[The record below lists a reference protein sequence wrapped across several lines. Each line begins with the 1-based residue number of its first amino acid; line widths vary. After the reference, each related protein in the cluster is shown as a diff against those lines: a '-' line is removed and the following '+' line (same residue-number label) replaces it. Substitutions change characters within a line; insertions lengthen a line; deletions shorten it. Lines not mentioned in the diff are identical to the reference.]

1 MLYSSLQGTSSD
13 PEPPLPI
20 LQEPEQ
26 RSELPSGPKLDDIQY
41 IYHPHSKRSS
51 ETCTLRE
58 HLQQESARRR
68 IPSTNE
74 TPWAPFHTR
83 LDFEVAEFAQ
93 ENMLNRAATNKLIT
107 LIRRCAENMKDLT
120 IVHSADIDKQWDAA
134 AKKCTDFKKYDVVVP
149 YKNNTGTTTEKFDMY
164 ARPLWDWAVDLI
176 KDPSLSRCFVW
187 DSVRMFRH
195 NGVSFIRFWNE
206 PWTADALW
214 EIQSKLPDNPDAKP
228 CPFILYADKSKL
240 SSFGTQKAYPIIARL
255 ANVVVGIR
263 NSDDWGGGQVV
274 GELPVVQDDT
284 AVSGKTRYVNFKNAV
299 WHASFYKLLE
309 SVARH
314 SKTGIWT
321 LCGDGK
327 ERWLF
332 PVILILA
339 ADYEEASV
347 MTLIRGSGGNHPCA
361 VCLIHRDEQSD
372 LTIIADLRTAQ
383 GSKEAVETA
392 QSSSAEAGENLLKGL
407 GLRKVENAFWNVANS
422 DAHHATSFERLHS
435 NHSGLGGDHLIGQVK
450 AHLENLEGRAA
461 AKVDK
466 HFNSFPRWRNLNH
479 FQSVTNISFN
489 DGSKHEDIAK
499 MMVYA
504 SHDVLTD
511 KAGFLL
517 LQCLRSYLEVDLYVG
532 LELHTAETIAAGRRH
547 LQKFDRLMKE
557 YQNTCVDTPF
567 GEKNWNF
574 PKMHLQQHA
583 FDDIVRKGA
592 SRNFGAKIDE
602 SMHAATRAA
611 YLRQTNFKN
620 VTPQILRS
628 LHRTLVAKYIRDQ
641 LDGRETFLDDDD
653 FEQQAPS
660 DIEPVGNVVVG
671 SRKTPTSFA
680 DLENVMKEDT
690 AFTRFRLRFAEFLNI
705 FLPAFGYT
713 LPQGKRVALQPTQE
727 IIPFQFL
734 KVFFQSLETWI
745 EDADYL
751 RCSPSFH
758 NSERYDAALV
768 KTVDGHIFARL
779 VYVFTHKIED
789 KTHPFALVQALDVGI
804 GVRTTKDKA
813 LGLYRVRERQRKECE
828 FISVHSIVRG
838 AFIVPDFSR
847 KGDYL
852 VVDIIDA
859 DMFLRLRGLYPTHI
873 SEL

>member
-1 MLYSSLQGTSSD
+1 MD
-13 PEPPLPI
+13 
-20 LQEPEQ
+20 
-26 RSELPSGPKLDDIQY
+26 Y
-41 IYHPHSKRSS
+41 IYAFRKV
-51 ETCTLRE
+51 
-58 HLQQESARRR
+58 LQ
-68 IPSTNE
+68 
-74 TPWAPFHTR
+74 
-83 LDFEVAEFAQ
+83 
-93 ENMLNRAATNKLIT
+93 
-107 LIRRCAENMKDLT
+107 
-120 IVHSADIDKQWDAA
+120 
-134 AKKCTDFKKYDVVVP
+134 
-149 YKNNTGTTTEKFDMY
+149 
-164 ARPLWDWAVDLI
+164 
-176 KDPSLSRCFVW
+176 
-187 DSVRMFRH
+187 
-195 NGVSFIRFWNE
+195 
-206 PWTADALW
+206 
-214 EIQSKLPDNPDAKP
+214 
-228 CPFILYADKSKL
+228 
-240 SSFGTQKAYPIIARL
+240 
-255 ANVVVGIR
+255 
-263 NSDDWGGGQVV
+263 
-274 GELPVVQDDT
+274 
-284 AVSGKTRYVNFKNAV
+284 
-299 WHASFYKLLE
+299 

-347 MTLIRGSGGNHPCA
+347 MTLIRGSGGNHPCP

-407 GLRKVENAFWNVANS
+407 GLRKVEVAHFSSHFFQAVSSKFQNAFWNVANS
-422 DAHHATSFERLHS
+422 DPHHATSFERLHS
-435 NHSGLGGDHLIGQVK
+435 NHSGIGGDHLIGQVK
-450 AHLENLEGRAA
+450 ARLENLEGRAA

-466 HFNSFPRWRNLNH
+466 HFEINSFPRWRNLNH

-592 SRNFGAKIDE
+592 SRNLGAKIDE
-602 SMHAATRAA
+602 SMHATTRAA

-620 VTPQILRS
+620 VTPQ
-628 LHRTLVAKYIRDQ
+628 YIRDQ
-641 LDGRETFLDDDD
+641 LDGQEIFLDDYDP
-653 FEQQAPS
+653 EQQAPS
-660 DIEPVGNVVVG
+660 DTETVGNVVVG

-680 DLENVMKEDT
+680 DLENDMKEDA
-690 AFTRFRLRFAEFLNI
+690 AFTRFRLRFAEFLNN
-705 FLPAFGYT
+705 FLPAFGYG

-745 EDADYL
+745 DDTDYL
-751 RCSPSFH
+751 RCSPSFY
-758 NSERYDAALV
+758 NSERYDAALM
-768 KTVDGHIFARL
+768 
-779 VYVFTHKIED
+779 ED
-789 KTHPFALVQALDVGI
+789 KTHPFALVQALDVGT
-804 GVRTTKDKA
+804 GARTAKDKA
-813 LGLYRVRERQRKECE
+813 LGLYRVRQRQRKDYE
-828 FISVHSIVRG
+828 FILF
-838 AFIVPDFSR
+838 AVPSLCLISAAR
-847 KGDYL
+847 E
-852 VVDIIDA
+852 IIWS
-859 DMFLRLRGLYPTHI
+859 LIL
-873 SEL
+873 

>member
-1 MLYSSLQGTSSD
+1 MD
-13 PEPPLPI
+13 A
-20 LQEPEQ
+20 
-26 RSELPSGPKLDDIQY
+26 K
-41 IYHPHSKRSS
+41 
-51 ETCTLRE
+51 
-58 HLQQESARRR
+58 
-68 IPSTNE
+68 
-74 TPWAPFHTR
+74 
-83 LDFEVAEFAQ
+83 
-93 ENMLNRAATNKLIT
+93 
-107 LIRRCAENMKDLT
+107 
-120 IVHSADIDKQWDAA
+120 WDAA
-134 AKKCTDFKKYDVVVP
+134 AKKCTDFKRYDVEVP
-149 YKNNTGTTTEKFDMY
+149 YKNNTGTTTVKFDMY

-176 KDPSLSRCFVW
+176 KDPSLSHCFVW

-195 NGVSFIRFWNE
+195 NGTTFIRFWNE

-263 NSDDWGGGQVV
+263 NSDEWGGGQVV
-274 GELPVVQDDT
+274 GELPVVQEDT
-284 AVSGKTRYVNFKNAV
+284 AESGKPKYVNFKNAV

-347 MTLIRGSGGNHPCA
+347 MALIRGSGGNHPCPI
-361 VCLIHRDEQSD
+361 CLIHRDDQSD

-392 QSSSAEAGENLLKGL
+392 QSLSAEAGENLLKGL
-407 GLRKVENAFWNVANS
+407 GLRKVESAFWNVANS
-422 DAHHATSFERLHS
+422 DPHHAASFERLHF

-450 AHLENLEGRAA
+450 ARLENLEGRAA

-511 KAGFLL
+511 NA
-517 LQCLRSYLEVDLYVG
+517 VDLYVG

-620 VTPQILRS
+620 VTPQ
-628 LHRTLVAKYIRDQ
+628 A
-641 LDGRETFLDDDD
+641 
-653 FEQQAPS
+653 
-660 DIEPVGNVVVG
+660 VGNVVVG

-680 DLENVMKEDT
+680 DLENDMKEDA
-690 AFTRFRLRFAEFLNI
+690 AFTRFRLRFAEFLNN
-705 FLPAFGYT
+705 FLPAFGYG

-745 EDADYL
+745 DDTDYL

-768 KTVDGHIFARL
+768 KTVDGHIFVRL
-779 VYVFTHKIED
+779 VYVFTYKIED
-789 KTHPFALVQALDVGI
+789 KTHPFALVQALDVGT
-804 GVRTTKDKA
+804 GARTAKDKA
-813 LGLYRVRERQRKECE
+813 LGLYRDCE

-859 DMFLRLRGLYPTHI
+859 DMFLRLRHLYPTYI

>member
-1 MLYSSLQGTSSD
+1 
-13 PEPPLPI
+13 
-20 LQEPEQ
+20 
-26 RSELPSGPKLDDIQY
+26 
-41 IYHPHSKRSS
+41 
-51 ETCTLRE
+51 
-58 HLQQESARRR
+58 
-68 IPSTNE
+68 
-74 TPWAPFHTR
+74 
-83 LDFEVAEFAQ
+83 
-93 ENMLNRAATNKLIT
+93 
-107 LIRRCAENMKDLT
+107 MKDLT
-120 IVHSADIDKQWDAA
+120 IVHSADIDNSGDAA

-187 DSVRMFRH
+187 DSVGCFDTMASPLYDSGMR
-195 NGVSFIRFWNE
+195 

-255 ANVVVGIR
+255 AQR
-263 NSDDWGGGQVV
+263 GQVV

-284 AVSGKTRYVNFKNAV
+284 AVSGKTRYVNFKNA
-299 WHASFYKLLE
+299 
-309 SVARH
+309 
-314 SKTGIWT
+314 TGIWT

-347 MTLIRGSGGNHPCA
+347 MTLIRGSGGNHPCP

-383 GSKEAVETA
+383 G
-392 QSSSAEAGENLLKGL
+392 SSSAEAGENLLKGL

-611 YLRQTNFKN
+611 YLRQTFLKFDSAGF
-620 VTPQILRS
+620 LRS
-628 LHRTLVAKYIRDQ
+628 LHRTLVAKYIH
-641 LDGRETFLDDDD
+641 DDD

-779 VYVFTHKIED
+779 VYVF
-789 KTHPFALVQALDVGI
+789 HPQDRRQNPPICAGI
-804 GVRTTKDKA
+804 SSRCRDR
-813 LGLYRVRERQRKECE
+813 L
-828 FISVHSIVRG
+828 HSIVRG

>member
-1 MLYSSLQGTSSD
+1 MD
-13 PEPPLPI
+13 
-20 LQEPEQ
+20 
-26 RSELPSGPKLDDIQY
+26 Y
-41 IYHPHSKRSS
+41 IYAFRKV
-51 ETCTLRE
+51 
-58 HLQQESARRR
+58 LQ
-68 IPSTNE
+68 
-74 TPWAPFHTR
+74 
-83 LDFEVAEFAQ
+83 
-93 ENMLNRAATNKLIT
+93 
-107 LIRRCAENMKDLT
+107 
-120 IVHSADIDKQWDAA
+120 
-134 AKKCTDFKKYDVVVP
+134 
-149 YKNNTGTTTEKFDMY
+149 
-164 ARPLWDWAVDLI
+164 
-176 KDPSLSRCFVW
+176 
-187 DSVRMFRH
+187 
-195 NGVSFIRFWNE
+195 
-206 PWTADALW
+206 
-214 EIQSKLPDNPDAKP
+214 
-228 CPFILYADKSKL
+228 
-240 SSFGTQKAYPIIARL
+240 
-255 ANVVVGIR
+255 
-263 NSDDWGGGQVV
+263 
-274 GELPVVQDDT
+274 
-284 AVSGKTRYVNFKNAV
+284 
-299 WHASFYKLLE
+299 

-347 MTLIRGSGGNHPCA
+347 MTLIRGSGGNHPCP

-407 GLRKVENAFWNVANS
+407 GLRKVEVAHFSSHFFQAVSSKFQNAFWNVANS
-422 DAHHATSFERLHS
+422 DPHHATSFERLHS
-435 NHSGLGGDHLIGQVK
+435 NHSGIGGDHLIGQVK
-450 AHLENLEGRAA
+450 ARLESRG
-461 AKVDK
+461 
-466 HFNSFPRWRNLNH
+466 FPRWRNLNH

-547 LQKFDRLMKE
+547 LQKFDRLMKRSLRLTDLTQE

-620 VTPQILRS
+620 VTPQ
-628 LHRTLVAKYIRDQ
+628 YIRDQ
-641 LDGRETFLDDDD
+641 LDGQEIFLDDYDP
-653 FEQQAPS
+653 EQQAPS
-660 DIEPVGNVVVG
+660 DTETVGNVVVG

-680 DLENVMKEDT
+680 DLENDMKEDA
-690 AFTRFRLRFAEFLNI
+690 AFTRFRLRFAEFLNN
-705 FLPAFGYT
+705 FLPAFGYG

-745 EDADYL
+745 DDTDYL
-751 RCSPSFH
+751 RCSPSFY

-768 KTVDGHIFARL
+768 KDH
-779 VYVFTHKIED
+779 
-789 KTHPFALVQALDVGI
+789 
-804 GVRTTKDKA
+804 
-813 LGLYRVRERQRKECE
+813 
-828 FISVHSIVRG
+828 
-838 AFIVPDFSR
+838 
-847 KGDYL
+847 
-852 VVDIIDA
+852 
-859 DMFLRLRGLYPTHI
+859 
-873 SEL
+873 

>member
-1 MLYSSLQGTSSD
+1 M
-13 PEPPLPI
+13 PLI
-20 LQEPEQ
+20 
-26 RSELPSGPKLDDIQY
+26 GPKLDDIQY

-93 ENMLNRAATNKLIT
+93 ENMLNRAAANKLIT

-134 AKKCTDFKKYDVVVP
+134 AKKCTD
-149 YKNNTGTTTEKFDMY
+149 NNTGTTTEKFDMY

-195 NGVSFIRFWNE
+195 NG
-206 PWTADALW
+206 
-214 EIQSKLPDNPDAKP
+214 SKLPDNPDAKP

-284 AVSGKTRYVNFKNAV
+284 A

-347 MTLIRGSGGNHPCA
+347 MTLIRGSGGNHPCP
-361 VCLIHRDEQSD
+361 SD

-383 GSKEAVETA
+383 GSKEAVKTA

-407 GLRKVENAFWNVANS
+407 GLRKNAFWNVANS

-611 YLRQTNFKN
+611 YLRQTILKFDSADN
-620 VTPQILRS
+620 ILRS

-789 KTHPFALVQALDVGI
+789 KTHPFAL
-804 GVRTTKDKA
+804 DKA